1 MSFVLQWDQPFFSV
15 SGGAGPTTDLDI
27 FLVDI
32 QEATAL
38 AASTS
43 NNRIA
48 YGGTGEPVEVFYFTN
63 DFATET
69 RFNVMIV
76 NWASQTIQAGPN
88 PTALKVARF
97 GGNTTIQEFDT
108 ASATG
113 YGHAN
118 AAGAEAVGA
127 AFYGATPEY
136 GICPLLESFSSAG
149 GTPILLNIDGTPKAV
164 PEVRQKPGIVAPD
177 GVNTTFFGVDVEY
190 DADTNLNFFGT
201 SAAAPNAAAVAALM
215 LETDPTLSP
224 SEVYEALESTAIR
237 MTHRNDSANLGSVTP
252 GDAIVDPDGTEPD
265 FDSGFGLIQ
274 ANLAVQAVQTGPSLP
289 RVIVTDIC
297 TYVAEGGAS
306 DSYSAV
312 LSSQPTDDVIV
323 TISPD
328 NQVNVSPSSLTFTPS
343 DWAAP
348 QVVTVTAADDA
359 VAEAA
364 AAGTITHLVTS
375 LSDTSYNG
383 ISTDDVTVNISDD
396 DIAGVSMNTM
406 TVAESGA
413 TDSYNMALN
422 SEPTADV
429 TVTVSPDAQL
439 SASAAS
445 LIFTPGNWSTPQTVI
460 VSAVDDLIAEG
471 PHTGAIS
478 HAASSADPN
487 YNYASF
493 LSFTA
498 SIIDNDSA
506 DTTAPAFSSGSVAS
520 DGMTVTV
527 AFDEALANS
536 QPLGSAFVVTG
547 SSSGDVPGTA
557 APAAISGADVT
568 FTLAS
573 PLSAGETATLA
584 YTQPLSDPRIQDA
597 AANLTATF
605 GGASIANNTAGAEVT
620 VTSFLPAS
628 APNANDSFAVTITGS
643 GFASGASVTFLNGS
657 GPAPVAS
664 VNTVSDTTIAATLT
678 TKKGGKPVERKWDVR
693 VTNPGG
699 SLGVLAEGFT
709 ITP

>member
-1 MSFVLQWDQPFFSV
+1 
-15 SGGAGPTTDLDI
+15 
-27 FLVDI
+27 
-32 QEATAL
+32 
-38 AASTS
+38 
-43 NNRIA
+43 
-48 YGGTGEPVEVFYFTN
+48 
-63 DFATET
+63 
-69 RFNVMIV
+69 
-76 NWASQTIQAGPN
+76 
-88 PTALKVARF
+88 
-97 GGNTTIQEFDT
+97 
-108 ASATG
+108 
-113 YGHAN
+113 
-118 AAGAEAVGA
+118 
-127 AFYGATPEY
+127 
-136 GICPLLESFSSAG
+136 
-149 GTPILLNIDGTPKAV
+149 
-164 PEVRQKPGIVAPD
+164 
-177 GVNTTFFGVDVEY
+177 
-190 DADTNLNFFGT
+190 
-201 SAAAPNAAAVAALM
+201 
-215 LETDPTLSP
+215 
-224 SEVYEALESTAIR
+224 
-237 MTHRNDSANLGSVTP
+237 
-252 GDAIVDPDGTEPD
+252 
-265 FDSGFGLIQ
+265 
-274 ANLAVQAVQTGPSLP
+274 
-289 RVIVTDIC
+289 VIVTDIC

-364 AAGTITHLVTS
+364 DAGTITHLVTS

-557 APAAISGADVT
+557 APAAISGTDVT

-584 YTQPLSDPRIQDA
+584 YTQPLSDPRIQDV

-620 VTSFLPAS
+620 VTSILPAS

-699 SLGVLAEGFT
+699 SFGVLAEGFT